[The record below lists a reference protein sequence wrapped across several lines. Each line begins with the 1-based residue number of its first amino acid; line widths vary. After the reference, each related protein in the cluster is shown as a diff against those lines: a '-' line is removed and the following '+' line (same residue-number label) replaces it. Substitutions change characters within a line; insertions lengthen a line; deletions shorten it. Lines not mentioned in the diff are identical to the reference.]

1 MSTILQ
7 QIQALKN
14 NISSLRALVNGSRD
28 QGKFYSMAGDFVVFG
43 CKITQGTSAS
53 DMYLALE
60 GQSSGESHENPDIN
74 IDPIRHEEYPNIAFI
89 YGEMFEMSDVN
100 VSDTANDSLLLDDAP
115 GTSGYGRYDLVYAYV
130 GQAGPSIAI
139 LTGTASAAV
148 KTDFDGNG
156 LDTSAYPSA
165 YDPTLPHGTFLL
177 ARVYVQV
184 GDTGI
189 ANARIADLRNFK
201 SRMNP
206 VAQSGRHLLYTGGG
220 LGLVNTASRVFV
232 NAAELNCPGI
242 SYTTSANDGA
252 KFTAT
257 EAGSYKFTLCELGQ
271 DITSYA
277 GFSVNST
284 ELTTSVES
292 ASVTDVGARIV
303 KTASGLTKINGTL
316 ESIIPLGIGDFV
328 VVHET
333 IGTWTSESNLTRLT
347 IEKILEI

>member
-1 MSTILQ
+1 MSTIPQ

-14 NISSLRALVNGSRD
+14 NISSIRALVNGSRD
-28 QGKFYSMAGDFVVFG
+28 QGKFYAMAGDFCVFG

-60 GQSSGESHENPDIN
+60 GQSAGEGHENPDIN
-74 IDPIRHEEYPNIAFI
+74 INPIRHEEYPNIAFV
-89 YGEMFEMSDVN
+89 YGELFEMSDVN
-100 VSDTANDSLLLDDAP
+100 VSDTASDSLLLDDAP
-115 GTSGYGRYDLVYAYV
+115 GTAGYGRYDLVYAYV
-130 GQAGPSIAI
+130 GQAGPAVAI

-148 KTDFDGNG
+148 KTTFDGSG
-156 LDTSAYPSA
+156 LDTAVYPST
-165 YDPTLPHGTFLL
+165 YDPTLPHGTFPL

-206 VAQSGRHLLYTGGG
+206 IAPIGRHLLHTGGG
-220 LGLVNTASRVFV
+220 LGAVNTACRIFV
-232 NAAELNCPGI
+232 NAVELNCSGI

-257 EAGSYKFTLCELGQ
+257 EPGWYKFALNELGQ
-271 DITSYA
+271 DTTSYA
-277 GFSVNST
+277 GFSLNST

-292 ASVTDVGARIV
+292 VAIADVGTRII
-303 KTASGLTKINGTL
+303 KTASGLNKHEGNMDALIRL
-316 ESIIPLGIGDFV
+316 EIGDFV

-333 IGTWTSESNLTRLT
+333 IGTWAVESSLTRLT
-347 IEKILEI
+347 IEKILEV

>member
-1 MSTILQ
+1 
-7 QIQALKN
+7 
-14 NISSLRALVNGSRD
+14 
-28 QGKFYSMAGDFVVFG
+28 MAGDFVVFG

-100 VSDTANDSLLLDDAP
+100 ASDTANDSLLLDDAP

-130 GQAGPSIAI
+130 GQAGPSVAI

-148 KTDFDGNG
+148 KADFDGNG
-156 LDTSAYPSA
+156 LDTSAYPST

-177 ARVYVQV
+177 ARVYVEV

-206 VAQSGRHLLYTGGG
+206 IAPAGRHLLHTGGG
-220 LGLVNTASRVFV
+220 LAAVNTACRIFV
-232 NAAELNCPGI
+232 NSPELDCPGI
-242 SYTTSANDGA
+242 TYTTSANDGA

-257 EAGSYKFTLCELGQ
+257 EPGWYKFALHELGQ
-271 DITSYA
+271 NTTGYA

-284 ELTTSVES
+284 ELTTSIES
-292 ASVTDVGARIV
+292 ASVASVGTRII
-303 KTASGLTKINGTL
+303 KISTGLNNHEGNLDALIRL
-316 ESIIPLGIGDFV
+316 EVGDFV

-333 IGTWTSESNLTRLT
+333 IGTWAAESNLTRLT
-347 IEKILEI
+347 VEKILEI